1 MSIPI
6 NGVSARLVADAELR
20 FTPNGRPVANFRVAT
35 DDGYYDK
42 SSGSW
47 VKKDSSF
54 WTCTAWGDMGE
65 NIIEYLK
72 QGQLVIISGKVYTR
86 TYETKEGE
94 KRTVTEV
101 EISDIGASLKW
112 KPKEDS
118 EEKVPF

>member
-1 MSIPI
+1 MIPI

-42 SSGSW
+42 SAGSY

-54 WTCTAWGDMGE
+54 WNCTAWGDMGE
-65 NIIEYLK
+65 NVIEYLK

-112 KPKEDS
+112 KPKQDN